1 MFCKHFPVLL
11 ILMFFHGRVFHAVAV
26 LTIAFRVDRI
36 LMISQR
42 NLKVE
47 GRAIKINFICYYN
60 LGGKAMNLLFP
71 FMVFWFLCGSVMAET
86 M

>member
-1 MFCKHFPVLL
+1 MS
-11 ILMFFHGRVFHAVAV
+11 
-26 LTIAFRVDRI
+26 
-36 LMISQR
+36 SQR

>member
-1 MFCKHFPVLL
+1 
-11 ILMFFHGRVFHAVAV
+11 
-26 LTIAFRVDRI
+26 
-36 LMISQR
+36 MISQR

-86 M
+86 KASLWSEGDRELAVQNGSVYQR